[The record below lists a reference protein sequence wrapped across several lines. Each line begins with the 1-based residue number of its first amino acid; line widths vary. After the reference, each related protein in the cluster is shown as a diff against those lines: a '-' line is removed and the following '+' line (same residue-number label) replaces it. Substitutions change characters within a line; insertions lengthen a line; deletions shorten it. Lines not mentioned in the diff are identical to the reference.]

1 MASRKQEK
9 EDLRRQRQ
17 EAERSEQAAA
27 RRQKLFAGIGIACLA
42 AVAVVVALVIASQS
56 SDDSGGGNG
65 ASQAD
70 AVQSELAGVPQ
81 KGTVLGEGGAEVRI
95 VEFGDLQCPA
105 CAQFSESVILDLIDG
120 PVKAG
125 DAQLEFKNFVIIGP
139 DSEIAA
145 RAALA
150 ASEQDRYWEFVELFY
165 RNQGLENS
173 GYVTEEFLT
182 DIATGAGVED
192 LDAWNASR
200 EDPKWDKRI
209 ADTQSE
215 AAALG
220 LTGTPSVVVEGPG
233 GSENLGT
240 PGSAGEV
247 EAAIEAVR

>member
-9 EDLRRQRQ
+9 ENLRRERQ

-56 SDDSGGGNG
+56 GDDGGGNG

-70 AVQSELAGVPQ
+70 AVRSELAGVPQ
-81 KGTVLGEGGAEVRI
+81 KGSVLGDAGTEVRI

-139 DSEIAA
+139 DSEVAA

-182 DIATGAGVED
+182 DIAVGAGVED

-200 EDPKWDKRI
+200 EDPRWDKRI

-220 LTGTPSVVVEGPG
+220 LTGTPSIVVEGPG

-247 EAAIEAVR
+247 EAAIESVR